1 MNQRDRLATTL
12 IIWLIF
18 ILLAIFAMD
27 RVLAVQADFAGLWPP
42 QTGAWPL
49 AQDAEHLNQAIA
61 TAQEASPALLAQVQ
75 QSIQHQLAQRVPVA
89 LALVTMFIAAATACT
104 WFIWRNAGVEA
115 YLAREAVQ
123 AEKAKRRSR
132 IEQFME
138 DLDTDELEQLRS
150 RLADETD
157 FHQSS
162 G

>member
-1 MNQRDRLATTL
+1 MNQRDRLMTTL
-12 IIWLIF
+12 IIWTVF
-18 ILLAIFAMD
+18 ILLAVFAMD
-27 RVLAVQADFAGLWPP
+27 RVLAVQADFAGLWPQ
-42 QTGAWPL
+42 QTGVWPL
-49 AQDAEHLNQAIA
+49 AQDAAQLNQAILA
-61 TAQEASPALLAQVQ
+61 AQEASPALLAQVQ
-75 QSIQHQLAQRVPVA
+75 QSIQDQLAQRVPVA
-89 LALVTMFIAAATACT
+89 LVLVTIFITAATACT

-150 RLADETD
+150 RLADETG
-157 FHQSS
+157 FHQNS